1 METFFDKSA
10 QPAVRGFLHQ
20 PAPGN
25 SDALVLTHGAGANCQ
40 SKLMI
45 AVANAFAASGFT
57 VLRCDLP
64 FRQQRPHGPPLPGGA
79 AHDREELRPA
89 HFPQLRT
96 PALFVHGS
104 RDPFGSLDEMKSALQ
119 LIPAAKMLLE
129 VAGAGHEL
137 LSAKGAGDL
146 PEQIMEAFSKF
157 FS

>member
-1 METFFDKSA
+1 METFFDNSA

-64 FRQQRPHGPPLPGGA
+64 FRQQRPQGPPLPGGA
-79 AHDREELRPA
+79 ANDREGLRRAAEPRQKLA
-89 HFPQLRT
+89 PRHVFLR
-96 PALFVHGS
+96 
-104 RDPFGSLDEMKSALQ
+104 
-119 LIPAAKMLLE
+119 
-129 VAGAGHEL
+129 
-137 LSAKGAGDL
+137 
-146 PEQIMEAFSKF
+146 
-157 FS
+157 